1 MDKLNTPNLNNN
13 IEHEDSLRQEL
24 LDLKKK
30 LQLQVKKETLKE
42 NTKSSDFLK
51 ETLGQL
57 AVLESELV
65 SKPEKKEEQEYITE
79 MKDKL
84 SSLKQIHTNFNKSG
98 GNLEQ
103 VYKQVADKKREELHQ
118 NVSTTVSQMGQE
130 RPRLQWLVKK
140 ALNQ

>member
-57 AVLESELV
+57 
-65 SKPEKKEEQEYITE
+65 T
-79 MKDKL
+79 
-84 SSLKQIHTNFNKSG
+84 
-98 GNLEQ
+98 
-103 VYKQVADKKREELHQ
+103 
-118 NVSTTVSQMGQE
+118 
-130 RPRLQWLVKK
+130 
-140 ALNQ
+140 